1 MHIIKKNFFK
11 WKNILKILNFD
22 ITYLSSYRFL
32 EIISIKMGYDK
43 IKTMQIQYMIE
54 IALLDYNYLK
64 FSTFI
69 IVISANLIV
78 NKSKEVIILKLYGN
92 RNLDL
97 TYE

>member
-1 MHIIKKNFFK
+1 
-11 WKNILKILNFD
+11 
-22 ITYLSSYRFL
+22 
-32 EIISIKMGYDK
+32 
-43 IKTMQIQYMIE
+43 MQIQYMIE